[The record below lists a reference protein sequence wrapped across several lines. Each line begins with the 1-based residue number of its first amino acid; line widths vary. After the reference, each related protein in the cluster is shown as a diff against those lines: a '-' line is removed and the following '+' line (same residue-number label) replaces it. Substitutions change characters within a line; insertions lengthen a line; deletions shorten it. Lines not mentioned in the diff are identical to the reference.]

1 MKYNTLFYLRY
12 FTIYFLSILYIVV
25 GIKHFIDPDFFI
37 IIVPE
42 NLFYPK
48 LLVFVSGF
56 FEVLFGVMLLYYR
69 TRKVAAWGLILLLVA
84 VFPANVYLY
93 ISETAQESLGVTKS
107 QALVRMPFQLP
118 LILIAYWHS
127 LDNSS
132 RTLSIISIVLFVPTM
147 FYFLLI
153 SV

>member
-1 MKYNTLFYLRY
+1 MYSY
-12 FTIYFLSILYIVV
+12 
-25 GIKHFIDPDFFI
+25 I

-107 QALVRMPFQLP
+107 QALVRMPCQLP

>member
-12 FTIYFLSILYIVV
+12 VTIYFLSVLYIVV

-37 IIVPE
+37 VIVPE
-42 NLFYPK
+42 NLLYPK

>member
-84 VFPANVYLY
+84 VFTANVYLY

>member
-12 FTIYFLSILYIVV
+12 VTIYFLSVLYIVV

-37 IIVPE
+37 VIVPE